1 MKLIIFLCLITYVHA
16 NCRIEGKT
24 WNGTNCEY
32 TTNSILCAAQKYN
45 CSTSCT
51 TLCIKLQ
58 QESKNKCLNNECQE
72 DEWKNDCFDFW
83 KSDDVN
89 YITFIF
95 NALEKIKLLNNKA
108 IIKDSKNQEI
118 TSFNAVDIRIG
129 NTNDFYT
136 FKIDCKDNNVKKLC
150 KEITRTCNDT
160 KNVTFALTTNKT
172 TDEPF
177 SGLLDGVITGGSL
190 IYESLLDESI
200 TDGSFSYEIELE
212 TNNEG
217 RFFSVYKDKLLKETT
232 PSWLSDKD
240 GNYLETGEGINGERR
255 VDRRRRRLMQDG
267 GGTGS

>member
-45 CSTSCT
+45 CSTSCSN
-51 TLCIKLQ
+51 LCIKLQ
-58 QESKNKCLNNECQE
+58 KESKNKCLNNECQE

-89 YITFIF
+89 YITFIVDILK
-95 NALEKIKLLNNKA
+95 NMNLVTNKA
-108 IIKDSKNQEI
+108 IIKDSKDQEI
-118 TSFNAVDIRIG
+118 TSFNASDIRIG
-129 NTNDFYT
+129 NTNDSYT

-160 KNVTFALTTNKT
+160 KNVTFTLTTNKT
-172 TDEPF
+172 TEEF
-177 SGLLDGVITGGSL
+177 SFFGGAITGGS
-190 IYESLLDESI
+190 
-200 TDGSFSYEIELE
+200 FFYEIELE

-217 RFFSVYKDKLLKETT
+217 RFFSIYDNKMQNT
-232 PSWLSDKD
+232 PSCLSDKK
-240 GNYLETGEGINGERR
+240 GNCLKTGVGINGERQLLSG
-255 VDRRRRRLMQDG
+255 RRRRLLQG
-267 GGTGS
+267 GGGGNS